1 MVSGLLEL
9 QFHSLHFKMMK
20 LYNQTEI
27 YTMNRQKEKK
37 IEKEEIL
44 TFSYLIFAFYLS
56 SKAAV
61 ISFLHFEGKPDRLQV
76 SFTETV

>member
-1 MVSGLLEL
+1 
-9 QFHSLHFKMMK
+9 
-20 LYNQTEI
+20 
-27 YTMNRQKEKK
+27 MNRQKEKK

-61 ISFLHFEGKPDRLQV
+61 ISLLHFEGKPDRLQV